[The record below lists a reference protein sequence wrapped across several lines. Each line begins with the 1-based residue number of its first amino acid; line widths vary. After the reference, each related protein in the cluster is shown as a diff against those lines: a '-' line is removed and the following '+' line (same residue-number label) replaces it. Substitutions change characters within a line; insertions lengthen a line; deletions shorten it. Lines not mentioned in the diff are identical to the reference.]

1 MDGCLV
7 ISVSSCASIVMS
19 VCNHAYNKIKIKNTD
34 GTNSTIWC
42 E

>member
-19 VCNHAYNKIKIKNTD
+19 VCNHAYNKFWLHYNETFNVK
-34 GTNSTIWC
+34 
-42 E
+42 

>member
-19 VCNHAYNKIKIKNTD
+19 VCNHAYNKKKKKKK
-34 GTNSTIWC
+34 
-42 E
+42 